1 MAVFATVVRSGSFA
15 AGARAL
21 GLTRAVVSHHIRV
34 LETKLG
40 VPLAQRSTRSFSL
53 TPAGEA
59 FRVHCERLLD
69 EAHDGIRG
77 MELLRAEPRGEV
89 RITCS
94 HHFGNKRIL
103 PALLEF
109 RRRYPAIRL
118 HVAMNDANVDL
129 VQQGIELAVRAGP
142 LADSDLIARR
152 LVREPTLLCAAPA
165 YLRRYRA
172 PMSVAELDQHRWVIY
187 PPSLRSVSVSLDGAS
202 IDVPVQGDLVTDS
215 AASRLAF
222 VLAGEGIARL
232 PAYDAAAPIASAIWC
247 ACCPTSRPRRWRSSW
262 CMAAASDRAR
272 ACCATSC
279 WTIRAPA
286 TLWTL
291 SPAWRSA
298 PPVARRSRSRLR
310 IASPGRAP
318 LRAGVRRPCR
328 HRRPHRAGRTR

>member
-1 MAVFATVVRSGSFA
+1 MSERAPPILDELRAMAIFATVVRHGSFA
-15 AGARAL
+15 AAARAL
-21 GLTRAVVSHHIRV
+21 GLTRAVVSHHVRG

-94 HHFGNKRIL
+94 HHFGSTRIV
-103 PALLEF
+103 PALLAF

-118 HVAMNDANVDL
+118 HVAMNDTTVDL

-142 LADSDLIARR
+142 LPDSDLVARR
-152 LVREPTLLCAAPA
+152 LVREPTMLCASPR
-165 YLRRYRA
+165 YLRRHPPPRSTA
-172 PMSVAELDQHRWVIY
+172 DLQQHRWVVY
-187 PPSLRSVSVSLDGAS
+187 PPSLRTVEATVDGVSATIAVRG
-202 IDVPVQGDLVTDS
+202 DVVTDS

-232 PAYDAAAPIASAIWC
+232 PAYDAAAPLAAGDLVRVLPQVETAALEIFLVHGRRIGPSA
-247 ACCPTSRPRRWRSSW
+247 
-262 CMAAASDRAR
+262 
-272 ACCATSC
+272 
-279 WTIRAPA
+279 
-286 TLWTL
+286 
-291 SPAWRSA
+291 
-298 PPVARRSRSRLR
+298 RL
-310 IASPGRAP
+310 
-318 LRAGVRRPCR
+318 LRDFLLEDAGAQ
-328 HRRPHRAGRTR
+328 AG

>member
-1 MAVFATVVRSGSFA
+1 MSDPSPILDELRAMAVFATVVRAGSFA
-15 AGARAL
+15 AAARSL
-21 GLTRAVVSHHIRV
+21 GLTRAVVSHHIRA
-34 LETKLG
+34 LEAKLG

-94 HHFGNKRIL
+94 HHFGSKRIM

-118 HVAMNDANVDL
+118 HVAMNDSNVDL
-129 VQQGIELAVRAGP
+129 VQHGIELAVRAGP
-142 LADSDLIARR
+142 LADSSLVARR
-152 LVREPTLLCAAPA
+152 LVREPTMLCAAPA

-172 PMSVAELDQHRWVIY
+172 PLTAAELEQHRWVLY
-187 PPSLRSVSVSLDGAS
+187 PPTQRAATVRVDGKEMQIAVKG
-202 IDVPVQGDLVTDS
+202 DVATDS

-232 PAYDAAAPIASAIWC
+232 PAYDAGALLASGDLVRVL
-247 ACCPTSRPRRWRSSW
+247 PEVET
-262 CMAAASDRAR
+262 
-272 ACCATSC
+272 
-279 WTIRAPA
+279 
-286 TLWTL
+286 
-291 SPAWRSA
+291 
-298 PPVARRSRSRLR
+298 
-310 IASPGRAP
+310 AP
-318 LRAGVRRPCR
+318 LEIFLVHSQRIGPSARLLRDFLLNEAR
-328 HRRPHRAGRTR
+328 EEDF

>member
-1 MAVFATVVRSGSFA
+1 MSAPSPILDELRAMAVFATVVRSGSFA

-21 GLTRAVVSHHIRV
+21 GLTRAVVSHHVRT
-34 LETKLG
+34 LEAKLG

-118 HVAMNDANVDL
+118 HVSMNDANVDL
-129 VQQGIELAVRAGP
+129 MQKGIELAVRAGP
-142 LADSDLIARR
+142 LADSSLVARR
-152 LVREPTLLCAAPA
+152 LVREPTMLCASPA
-165 YLRRYRA
+165 YLRRYRV
-172 PMSVAELDQHRWVIY
+172 PSTLSELEQHRWVVY
-187 PPSLRSVSVSLDGAS
+187 PPSQRTLNVQVNGET
-202 IDVPVQGDLVTDS
+202 VPVEVRGDVVTDS

-232 PAYDAAAPIASAIWC
+232 PAYDAAAPLASGELVQLL
-247 ACCPTSRPRRWRSSW
+247 PEVQT
-262 CMAAASDRAR
+262 
-272 ACCATSC
+272 
-279 WTIRAPA
+279 
-286 TLWTL
+286 
-291 SPAWRSA
+291 
-298 PPVARRSRSRLR
+298 
-310 IASPGRAP
+310 AP
-318 LRAGVRRPCR
+318 LEIYLVHAQRIGPSARLLRDFLLSE
-328 HRRPHRAGRTR
+328 ADD

>member
-1 MAVFATVVRSGSFA
+1 MSRHASPILDELRAMAVFASVVRSGSFA
-15 AGARAL
+15 AAARAL
-21 GLTRAVVSHHIRV
+21 GLTRAVVSHHVRA
-34 LETKLG
+34 LEARLG

-103 PALLEF
+103 PALLAF

-129 VQQGIELAVRAGP
+129 VQQGMELAVRAGP

-152 LVREPTLLCAAPA
+152 LVSEPTMLCASPA

-172 PMSVAELDQHRWVIY
+172 PATVAELEQQRWVVY
-187 PPSLRSVSVSLDGAS
+187 PPTQRSFAGSLGAQA
-202 IDVPVQGDLVTDS
+202 IEIPVHGDIVTDS

-232 PAYDAAAPIASAIWC
+232 PAYDAAALLASGDLVRVL
-247 ACCPTSRPRRWRSSW
+247 PEVET
-262 CMAAASDRAR
+262 
-272 ACCATSC
+272 
-279 WTIRAPA
+279 
-286 TLWTL
+286 
-291 SPAWRSA
+291 
-298 PPVARRSRSRLR
+298 
-310 IASPGRAP
+310 AP
-318 LRAGVRRPCR
+318 LEIFLVHGRRIGPSARLLRDFLLAGTNESQ
-328 HRRPHRAGRTR
+328 G

>member
-1 MAVFATVVRSGSFA
+1 MSSNPPPILDELRAMAIFATVVRCGSFA

-21 GLTRAVVSHHIRV
+21 GLTRAVVSHHIRS

-53 TPAGEA
+53 TPAGDA

-103 PALLEF
+103 PALLAF

-118 HVAMNDANVDL
+118 HVAMNDTNIDL

-142 LADSDLIARR
+142 LADSDLVARR
-152 LVREPTLLCAAPA
+152 LVSEPTMLCASPA
-165 YLRRYRA
+165 YLRRHRA
-172 PMSVAELDQHRWVIY
+172 PTTLADLAVHRWVIY
-187 PPSLRSVSVSLDGAS
+187 PPTQRSLMGIHDGQPVEIS
-202 IDVPVQGDLVTDS
+202 VQGDIVTDS

-232 PAYDAAAPIASAIWC
+232 PAYDAAAPLASGELIRVLPELETAALEIHLVHG
-247 ACCPTSRPRRWRSSW
+247 RRIGPSARLLRDFLL
-262 CMAAASDRAR
+262 AAMEGQD
-272 ACCATSC
+272 
-279 WTIRAPA
+279 
-286 TLWTL
+286 
-291 SPAWRSA
+291 
-298 PPVARRSRSRLR
+298 
-310 IASPGRAP
+310 G
-318 LRAGVRRPCR
+318 
-328 HRRPHRAGRTR
+328 

>member
-1 MAVFATVVRSGSFA
+1 MSDSSPILDELRAMAIFATVVRAGNFA

-21 GLTRAVVSHHIRV
+21 GLTRAVVSHHIRA
-34 LETKLG
+34 LEAKLG

-103 PALLEF
+103 PALLAF

-118 HVAMNDANVDL
+118 QVAMNDANVDL
-129 VQQGIELAVRAGP
+129 VHQGIELAVRAGP
-142 LADSDLIARR
+142 LADSSLVARR
-152 LVREPTLLCAAPA
+152 LVREPTMLCASPA

-172 PMSVAELDQHRWVIY
+172 PVSVAELEQHRWVVY
-187 PPSLRSVSVSLDGAS
+187 PPSQRMLTVRAGGENIEVA
-202 IDVPVQGDLVTDS
+202 VQGDLVTDS
-215 AASRLAF
+215 ATSRLAF

-232 PAYDAAAPIASAIWC
+232 PAYDAGALLASGDLVHVL
-247 ACCPTSRPRRWRSSW
+247 PEVET
-262 CMAAASDRAR
+262 
-272 ACCATSC
+272 
-279 WTIRAPA
+279 
-286 TLWTL
+286 
-291 SPAWRSA
+291 
-298 PPVARRSRSRLR
+298 
-310 IASPGRAP
+310 AP
-318 LRAGVRRPCR
+318 LEIYLVHSQRVGPSARLLRDFLLETAR
-328 HRRPHRAGRTR
+328 DNTW

>member
-1 MAVFATVVRSGSFA
+1 MSDQAPILDELRAMAIFATVVRSGSFA
-15 AGARAL
+15 AGARTL
-21 GLTRAVVSHHIRV
+21 GLTRAVVSHHIRA
-34 LETKLG
+34 LEAKLG

-94 HHFGNKRIL
+94 HHFGSKRIM

-129 VQQGIELAVRAGP
+129 VQHGIELAVRAGP
-142 LADSDLIARR
+142 LADSSLVARR
-152 LVREPTLLCAAPA
+152 LVREPTMLCAAPS
-165 YLRRYRA
+165 YLRRHRPPA
-172 PMSVAELDQHRWVIY
+172 TVADLAQHRWVLY
-187 PPSLRSVSVSLDGAS
+187 PPSQRTLTARAGGQEVQ
-202 IDVPVQGDLVTDS
+202 IPVQGDVATDS

-232 PAYDAAAPIASAIWC
+232 PAYDAAALLASGDLVQVLPEVETAPLEIFLVHSQRIGPSARLLRDFLLHAALAASA
-247 ACCPTSRPRRWRSSW
+247 
-262 CMAAASDRAR
+262 
-272 ACCATSC
+272 
-279 WTIRAPA
+279 
-286 TLWTL
+286 L
-291 SPAWRSA
+291 
-298 PPVARRSRSRLR
+298 PPILD
-310 IASPGRAP
+310 
-318 LRAGVRRPCR
+318 
-328 HRRPHRAGRTR
+328 